1 MTKVLL
7 TTEFRVGVVAMIAGS
22 GLALAQGGSSV
33 EEAMVDVPVLV
44 DTVESGTG
52 VGAGL
57 PQAIAGPFGFGGK
70 AYYLLEPATWE
81 TSQQAAV
88 ANFGA
93 HLVTINDGTEN
104 AFIRSSVLDFNGNN
118 YNGWLGLT
126 DRDVEGDFVWANGE
140 VVGYTNWQPGEPNGG
155 AAQDYAG
162 MVQGAS
168 TWFDLQDNWGDL
180 FTPMYG
186 VVEVDIPET
195 LAGPFYYEG
204 HTYYLLDQS
213 NRHQADAAARL
224 LGGHL
229 VTIDDAAENSWVRS
243 NVVEFDGVGRHSWLG
258 LTDTGFE
265 GIYKWD
271 NDSLATYQ
279 PWITNEPNGGAL
291 ENYVLMWNNSTVWF
305 DGAYNWGSAVFGIVE
320 VASPNP
326 CAADLNDDGVLN
338 FFDVSEF
345 LGVFGAG
352 CP

>member
-1 MTKVLL
+1 M
-7 TTEFRVGVVAMIAGS
+7 
-22 GLALAQGGSSV
+22 GG
-33 EEAMVDVPVLV
+33 D
-44 DTVESGTG
+44 G
-52 VGAGL
+52 GL
-57 PQAIAGPFGFGGK
+57 PEAIAGPFGLGGK

-81 TSQQAAV
+81 MSEQAAV
-88 ANFGA
+88 TNYGA
-93 HLVTINDGTEN
+93 HLVTVNDAGEN
-104 AFIRSSVLDFNGNN
+104 AFIRTDVLDFDGTDR
-118 YNGWLGLT
+118 NGWLGLT
-126 DRDVEGDFVWANGE
+126 DRDVEGTFAWTNNE
-140 VVGYTNWQPGEPNGG
+140 PVGYTNWFPGGEPSGG
-155 AAQDYAG
+155 TSQNFVG
-162 MVQGAS
+162 MLDGFLD
-168 TWFDLQDNWGDL
+168 WYDLSNDWGDQ
-180 FTPMYG
+180 FTPVYG
-186 VVEVDIPET
+186 IVEMSIPET

-265 GIYKWD
+265 GVYKWD
-271 NDSLATYQ
+271 NDSLTTYRS
-279 PWITNEPNGGAL
+279 WISGEPDGGAL
-291 ENYVLMWNNSTVWF
+291 ENYVLMWNNSTTWF
-305 DGAYNWGSAVFGIVE
+305 DGAYNWSTAVFGIVE
-320 VASPNP
+320 VATPNP